1 MVEAMPNFYNR
12 LRARKFNSVSDTAL
26 EIAPSSSA
34 TPNFTIDAGGK
45 LNWSSGSANADTT
58 LYRSAANTLKTDDS
72 FDVASGHSYKI
83 DGADVVTSTALGSGI
98 THSHL
103 TSVGNLTS
111 LTINGDLMVN
121 GNSTTINSTTITVD
135 DKNIEL
141 GSSAT
146 PSDITADGGGL
157 TLKGATDKTI
167 LWDNSATPSWNLSEN
182 LNLVSGKAVKIDN
195 TNVLTTSTVLESS
208 TALSIGAVTGTTTIN
223 NGIVLKQVLETAT
236 IDSDTGLSA
245 SSTNIDVLTSSI
257 YYFSGS
263 PSANFAINIR
273 GNSSVTNL
281 NDILSN
287 GQTITITIIVDRS
300 GNTYR
305 LSTVN
310 INGSSQTI
318 NWFGG
323 TAPAAGNALD
333 IYSVTVLKTASS
345 TYKVFASQAK
355 FA

>member
-1 MVEAMPNFYNR
+1 MPSFYNR
-12 LRARKFNSVSDTAL
+12 IKARKFSTVADTAI
-26 EIAPSSSA
+26 EIAPSSSDV
-34 TPNFTIDAGGK
+34 PNLSIDAGGK
-45 LNWSSGSANADTT
+45 LNWSSGSVTADTN
-58 LYRSAANTLKTDDS
+58 LYRTSASTMRTDGN
-72 FDVASGHSYKI
+72 FEVA
-83 DGADVVTSTALGSGI
+83 
-98 THSHL
+98 
-103 TSVGNLTS
+103 GNLT
-111 LTINGDLMVN
+111 VN
-121 GNSTTINSTTITVD
+121 GSTTTINSTTITID

-167 LWDNSATPSWNLSEN
+167 LWDNSATPSWSLSEN
-182 LNLVSGKAVKIDN
+182 LNLASSKAVKINN
-195 TNVLTTSTVLESS
+195 TNVLTSSTILGSS
-208 TALSIGAVTGTTTIN
+208 TAATIGASTGTTTIN
-223 NGIVLKQVLETAT
+223 NGLVLKQVLEAAT
-236 IDSDTGLSA
+236 IDSVTGLSGSA
-245 SSTNIDVLTSSI
+245 TNIDVLTSSI

-273 GNSSVTNL
+273 GNSSITDL
-281 NDILSN
+281 NDILST
-287 GQTITITIIVDRS
+287 GQTLTISIIVDRA
-300 GNTYR
+300 GNTYK

-323 TAPAAGNALD
+323 TAPSAGNALD

>member
-1 MVEAMPNFYNR
+1 MPNFYNI
-12 LRARKFNSVSDTAL
+12 LRARKFNTTADTAL
-26 EIAPSSSA
+26 EIAPYGSA
-34 TPNFTIDAGGK
+34 TPNFSIDAGGK
-45 LNWSSGSANADTT
+45 LRWSSGSATADTT
-58 LYRSAANTLKTDDS
+58 LYRTSESALKTDGSIEAATGLIAATPS
-72 FDVASGHSYKI
+72 FTGP
-83 DGADVVTSTALGSGI
+83 
-98 THSHL
+98 L
-103 TSVGNLTS
+103 TSSGTAIFSS
-111 LTINGDLMVN
+111 LVTINGDLMVN
-121 GNSTTINSTTITVD
+121 GNATTINSTTITVD

-182 LNLVSGKAVKIDN
+182 LNLASGKAVKINN
-195 TNVLTTSTVLESS
+195 TNVLTSSTIFESS
-208 TALSIGAVTGTTTIN
+208 TAATIGSSTGTTTIN
-223 NGIVLKQVLETAT
+223 NGIVLKQVLEAAT
-236 IDSDTGLSA
+236 IDSVTGLSGTA
-245 SSTNIDVLTSSI
+245 TNIDVLTSSI

-273 GNSSVTNL
+273 GNSSITNL
-281 NDILSN
+281 NNILST
-287 GQTITITIIVDRS
+287 GQTLTISIIVDRA
-300 GNTYR
+300 GNTYK

-310 INGSSQTI
+310 VNGSSQTI

-323 TAPAAGNALD
+323 TAPSAGNALD
-333 IYSVTVLKTASS
+333 IYSVTVLKTATS